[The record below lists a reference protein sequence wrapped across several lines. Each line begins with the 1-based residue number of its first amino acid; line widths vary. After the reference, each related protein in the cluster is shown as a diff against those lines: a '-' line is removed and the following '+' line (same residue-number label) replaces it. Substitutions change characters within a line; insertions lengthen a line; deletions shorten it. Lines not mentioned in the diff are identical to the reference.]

1 MKRRVKINK
10 LPKGY
15 MQNGGPVS
23 KTLGAVPREFANL
36 EAEKGEVIATQD
48 KGDLALFT
56 IGGKRHSE
64 GGTPMRRPAGDFI
77 WSDTKKM
84 KIKDEDVLKEFG
96 ASKAATP
103 AKLAKK
109 FLDTNDYRAILDD
122 PKSDD
127 MAKKTAAMMLQK
139 NKEKLAR
146 LAFVQEEMK
155 GFPQGIPGIA
165 QDYAASIGVPMA
177 QYGGAML
184 PKAQFGMY
192 GVNLNPSAAK
202 GYAEALQGNKLPAD
216 REVSNSYLDAITEG
230 DDYSLT
236 EASFTGQ
243 GSPGASDAELRNL
256 VGHIRESSM
265 SNGSYHQTIAKPT
278 FKLNAPKDDPRVKN
292 LFDFHEAYLTSVDD
306 GVEFLKNNPDYLKFI
321 QSNYGKIAEL
331 EMDAEKL
338 ASQPSTSNT
347 LGTEF
352 NPFSTGRSMSESM
365 FGTPGANFPKYNPVL
380 AGEWELSRPSQPAR
394 PSASSNTRP
403 AQGSSGSQSSSSTGP
418 RRVPVYSQE
427 YQDLIR
433 AGQDA
438 DNFDITAGATAY
450 ENGQVGTRPARQGRR
465 ADGTYGEEDFTP
477 IMDDFYQRNPFVLE
491 ERPDFDR
498 TSEEDDLWFQKR
510 FEELNKEFSEAT
522 GLPYVPYFVEGDE
535 DGRGFDGK
543 FGEHT
548 YNATIG
554 RTKKNDPVNLP
565 AKETPQIRE
574 TEIDIDPV
582 EEARRKEAKPFEQDL
597 RNERVLAR
605 NRLSERKR
613 YPWRGRLAGRAADPL
628 YQSDVNQ
635 QQNLQAQQAIASAAA
650 AGFADPNALM
660 SNLSRL
666 SGLTGDKS
674 NQIAAQIQRE
684 NTNIGNQFEQFNTQ
698 LAAQTDVRNL
708 ANAQDLYD
716 NTIKTDEVFDEKMR
730 RYNLMQNAARNM
742 TDTNLARI
750 NAENQ
755 MNPYW
760 TINTGEGPQFGNFE
774 WQSDAARAKY
784 RGQLNSPDASAKAYQ
799 QYLDMDARIMEM
811 GLSKAE
817 EDKLRGD
824 NFRKYE
830 GFTKSNTAAPSQ
842 GYNQYIPWTQPS
854 FMGGSETAYQ
864 KYGGSTARRKKKK

>member
-15 MQNGGPVS
+15 MQDGGPVS
-23 KTLGAVPREFANL
+23 KTLGAVPRKFANL

-84 KIKDEDVLKEFG
+84 KIKDQDVLKEFG

-184 PKAQFGMY
+184 PKAQLGMFGA
-192 GVNLNPSAAK
+192 NASAAK
-202 GYAEALQGNKLPAD
+202 GYAEALQTGKLPAD
-216 REVSNSYLDAITEG
+216 REASNSYLDAITEG

-256 VGHIRESSM
+256 VGHIKESATSY
-265 SNGSYHQTIAKPT
+265 GSYHDIIAMPT
-278 FKLNAPKDDPRVKN
+278 FKLDKDDPRHKN

-306 GVEFLKNNPDYLKFI
+306 GVEYLKNNPDYLKFI
-321 QSNYGKIAEL
+321 QSEYGKVAEL

-338 ASQPSTSNT
+338 GSQPSTSNT

-352 NPFSTGRSMSESM
+352 NPFSTGRSMSESL
-365 FGTPGANFPKYNPVL
+365 FGVTGANFPAVPEIPIYFGSSNT
-380 AGEWELSRPSQPAR
+380 PSQPAT
-394 PSASSNTRP
+394 PSTSSNTRP
-403 AQGSSGSQSSSSTGP
+403 AQGSSGSQSSSSTGRTP
-418 RRVPVYSQE
+418 ANSRKYGNIEPYEGGTKSTPTGESNRFNYSEEEFFNDWESVIPGITNMNNADAQAAAYE
-427 YQDLIR
+427 YILKTNPDQL
-433 AGQDA
+433 AGMWNKFGLTEKGLRNEALAAKYPDGRIPADITEEDIKELQDA
-438 DNFDITAGATAY
+438 YVDGFFG
-450 ENGQVGTRPARQGRR
+450 ARQMRPP
-465 ADGTYGEEDFTP
+465 GEEP
-477 IMDDFYQRNPFVLE
+477 EI
-491 ERPDFDR
+491 
-498 TSEEDDLWFQKR
+498 
-510 FEELNKEFSEAT
+510 
-522 GLPYVPYFVEGDE
+522 
-535 DGRGFDGK
+535 
-543 FGEHT
+543 
-548 YNATIG
+548 
-554 RTKKNDPVNLP
+554 PV
-565 AKETPQIRE
+565 KETPQIRE
-574 TEIDIDPV
+574 TEMDIDPV

-635 QQNLQAQQAIASAAA
+635 QQNLQAQQAIASSAAA
-650 AGFADPNALM
+650 SFADPNALM
-660 SNLSRL
+660 ANLSRL

-684 NTNIGNQFEQFNTQ
+684 NTNIGNQFERFNTQ

-730 RYNLMQNAARNM
+730 RYNLMDTAARNM

-760 TINTGEGPQFGNFE
+760 NINTGEGPQFGDFE

-811 GLSKAE
+811 GLSKEE

-830 GFTKSNTAAPSQ
+830 GFTKSKTAAPSQ
-842 GYNQYIPWTQPS
+842 GYNEYIPWTQPS
-854 FMGGSETAYQ
+854 FMGGSEMAYQ
-864 KYGGSTARRKKKK
+864 KYGGGNARGKKKK

>member
-15 MQNGGPVS
+15 MQDGGSVS

-36 EAEKGEVIATQD
+36 EAEKGEVIATED

-84 KIKDEDVLKEFG
+84 KIKDEDILKEFG

-127 MAKKTAAMMLQK
+127 MAKKTAAMMLEK

-177 QYGGAML
+177 KYGGAML
-184 PKAQFGMY
+184 PKAQFGMF
-192 GVNLNPSAAK
+192 GTNASAAK
-202 GYAEALQGNKLPAD
+202 GYAESLQSRNLPAD
-216 REVSNSYLDAITEG
+216 REVSNSYLDAIAEG
-230 DDYSLT
+230 EDYSIT
-236 EASFTGQ
+236 EDSFTSQ
-243 GSPGASDAELRNL
+243 GSTFGPPRPSAQETPVSVPQRN
-256 VGHIRESSM
+256 I
-265 SNGSYHQTIAKPT
+265 
-278 FKLNAPKDDPRVKN
+278 
-292 LFDFHEAYLTSVDD
+292 
-306 GVEFLKNNPDYLKFI
+306 
-321 QSNYGKIAEL
+321 
-331 EMDAEKL
+331 
-338 ASQPSTSNT
+338 
-347 LGTEF
+347 LGT
-352 NPFSTGRSMSESM
+352 PGRSMSESM
-365 FGTPGANFPKYNPVL
+365 FGTPGSNFPKYTPVAPGQSFL
-380 AGEWELSRPSQPAR
+380 NTSSQPAR
-394 PSASSNTRP
+394 PSTSSSNTTS
-403 AQGSSGSQSSSSTGP
+403 QTSSGSSSTGRTP
-418 RRVPVYSQE
+418 ASSRKYNNIEPYEGGSKSTPTGESNRFNYSE
-427 YQDLIR
+427 EEFFNDWESVIPGITSMSN
-433 AGQDA
+433 ADA
-438 DNFDITAGATAY
+438 QAAAY
-450 ENGQVGTRPARQGRR
+450 EYILKTNPDQLGGMWNKFGLTEKGLRNEALAAKYPDGRIPADLTEADLKELEDAYVDGFFGARQ
-465 ADGTYGEEDFTP
+465 
-477 IMDDFYQRNPFVLE
+477 M
-491 ERPDFDR
+491 RPP
-498 TSEEDDLWFQKR
+498 TEQPL
-510 FEELNKEFSEAT
+510 
-522 GLPYVPYFVEGDE
+522 
-535 DGRGFDGK
+535 
-543 FGEHT
+543 
-548 YNATIG
+548 
-554 RTKKNDPVNLP
+554 NLP
-565 AKETPQIRE
+565 TKETPQIRE
-574 TEIDIDPV
+574 TEMDIDPV
-582 EEARRKEAKPFEQDL
+582 QEAKRKEAKPFEQDL

-635 QQNLQAQQAIASAAA
+635 QQNLQAQQAIASSAAA
-650 AGFADPNALM
+650 SFADPNALM

-666 SGLTGDKS
+666 SGLTGNQS
-674 NQIAAQIQRE
+674 NKIAAQIQRE
-684 NTNIGNQFEQFNTQ
+684 NTNIGNQFERFNTQ

-730 RYNLMQNAARNM
+730 RYNLMQTAARNM

-784 RGQLNSPDASAKAYQ
+784 RGQLNSPDAAAKAYQ

-811 GLSKAE
+811 GLSKEE
-817 EDKLRGD
+817 EDKLRSD

-830 GFTKSNTAAPSQ
+830 GFTKSKTAAPSQ
-842 GYNQYIPWTQPS
+842 AYNQYIPWTQPS
-854 FMGGSETAYQ
+854 FMGGSQTTYQ
-864 KYGGSTARRKKKK
+864 KYGGSTAKRKKKK